1 MSCDWYVPGRTY
13 QKVRDPESLLI
24 EERAKAHAEAG
35 YPLPEQDSAMNA
47 EDILREAKRAAFRR
61 TEDERMTNDQ

>member
-1 MSCDWYVPGRTY
+1 MPHDWYVPGRTY

-35 YPLPEQDSAMNA
+35 YPLPELDSAMNA
-47 EDILREAKRAAFRR
+47 ENIIQEAKRAAGKGIP
-61 TEDERMTNDQ
+61 D

>member
-1 MSCDWYVPGRTY
+1 MSREWYVAGRAY

-35 YPLPEQDSAMNA
+35 YPLPELDSAMNA
-47 EDILREAKRAAFRR
+47 EDILRGAKRAAGKV
-61 TEDERMTNDQ
+61 EPE

>member
-1 MSCDWYVPGRTY
+1 MSRDWYVQGRTY

-35 YPLPEQDSAMNA
+35 YPLPELDSAINA
-47 EDILREAKRAAFRR
+47 EDILREAKRAVGKVSL
-61 TEDERMTNDQ
+61 NI

>member
-1 MSCDWYVPGRTY
+1 MMSRDWYVHGRTY

-35 YPLPEQDSAMNA
+35 YPLPELDSAMNA
-47 EDILREAKRAAFRR
+47 EDILREAKRAAGKG
-61 TEDERMTNDQ
+61 EPE